1 MKISK
6 LVVNKFLFFI
16 SQFFLMSFFCISVSN
31 AGKENIEE
39 ALVSYQPSNSYR
51 FTKWGF
57 DIYDTKIWRQLNFD
71 PGAYQNHPFAIEL
84 TYLRSLKGA
93 SIAEQSIKEIQN
105 QIDLSTQQEKNW
117 LNLILNIF
125 PDVSKGDRIT
135 GFNIPNKGTEFWLN
149 EHKIG
154 EVLDPIFSKYFFGI
168 WLSLE
173 TSDPD
178 LRKKL
183 IQQ

>member
-105 QIDLSTQQEKNW
+105 QIDLSTPTREK
-117 LNLILNIF
+117 LAQ
-125 PDVSKGDRIT
+125 SYT
-135 GFNIPNKGTEFWLN
+135 
-149 EHKIG
+149 
-154 EVLDPIFSKYFFGI
+154 KYFPRCLQGGSNY
-168 WLSLE
+168 WLQY
-173 TSDPD
+173 P
-178 LRKKL
+178 
-183 IQQ
+183 QQRDRVLAQ